1 MDDKTR
7 INQLEFIIREID
19 AALCNYCNNVEDPI
33 PDVPLW
39 TESVRRDFDA
49 LCDAYDLWHRRHDEI
64 GDISQKHYA
73 EYDQFKRIVYK
84 IANLEYANY
93 DRIVRDARDAIAY
106 TEKLASV
113 DGGE

>member
-39 TESVRRDFDA
+39 TESVRRDFEA
-49 LCDAYDLWHRRHDEI
+49 LCDAYNLWYAHHSDI
-64 GDISQKHYA
+64 GAIAEKYYA
-73 EYDQFKRIVYK
+73 ECGQYEHIVHR
-84 IANLEYANY
+84 IANHEYANY
-93 DRIVRDARDAIAY
+93 NQIVRAAQSAIAY
-106 TEKLASV
+106 TEKSISI
-113 DGGE
+113 